1 MTIIG
6 TFTKNGERFEG
17 TIQTLTFKARVSFV
31 PMESDNDQAPNYR
44 VFAGPAELGAAW
56 SKQSETSGNAYLS
69 VKLDDPSFTAP
80 IFARLIDAQDK
91 GWQLVWSRS
100 N

>member
-31 PMESDNDQAPNYR
+31 PMESDNDQAPDYR

-56 SKQSETSGNAYLS
+56 SRQSEAGKAYFS